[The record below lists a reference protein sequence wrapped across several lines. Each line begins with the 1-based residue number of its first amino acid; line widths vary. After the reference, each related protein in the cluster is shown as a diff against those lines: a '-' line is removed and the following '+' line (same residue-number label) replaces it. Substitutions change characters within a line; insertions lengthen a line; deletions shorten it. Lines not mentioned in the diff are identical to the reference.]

1 MGAILICDHWQFAI
15 NALQTDVDLIAS
27 ARVFNVVINDPLT
40 SVDINGGITVE
51 SNGSID
57 VTSFRVTIG
66 YSDLSVASF
75 ISSNGWGIGA

>member
-1 MGAILICDHWQFAI
+1 MGACSISDHWQFAF

-27 ARVFNVVINDPLT
+27 ARAFNVVMNDPLT
-40 SVDINGGITVE
+40 SVDVNGGITVE

-66 YSDLSVASF
+66 YSDLSVASV